1 MKDTILE
8 VKNFSVSF
16 TQYEKWFHKIQ
27 LPVIRDLDVTVK
39 QGEITAVVGSSG
51 SGKSLLAHGILGLLP
66 YNAALEGEIYLEGE
80 LLSQKRK
87 EELRGSKMVLVP
99 QSVSFLDP
107 LMKVGKQVRN
117 GKKDRLSVNKSRQL
131 LNRYGLPENTENL
144 YPFQLSGG
152 MTRRIMISTALMGN
166 PKLVIADEPTP
177 GLHLSAAKRV
187 LSHFREIANQ
197 GAGVLLITHDLELA
211 LNVAD
216 RVTVLYAGTA
226 VEEADVKDFDS
237 LETLRHPYTKA
248 LYKAMPE
255 HGFFSEPGNQPY
267 VRNLPAGCPYQAR
280 CSRAEEKCKGEIPA
294 LWYNGGR
301 VRCVLYGKEENL

>member
-99 QSVSFLDP
+99 QSVSFLRP
-107 LMKVGKQVRN
+107 SYEGGKTGEKR
-117 GKKDRLSVNKSRQL
+117 KK
-131 LNRYGLPENTENL
+131 G
-144 YPFQLSGG
+144 
-152 MTRRIMISTALMGN
+152 
-166 PKLVIADEPTP
+166 
-177 GLHLSAAKRV
+177 
-187 LSHFREIANQ
+187 
-197 GAGVLLITHDLELA
+197 
-211 LNVAD
+211 
-216 RVTVLYAGTA
+216 
-226 VEEADVKDFDS
+226 
-237 LETLRHPYTKA
+237 
-248 LYKAMPE
+248 
-255 HGFFSEPGNQPY
+255 
-267 VRNLPAGCPYQAR
+267 
-280 CSRAEEKCKGEIPA
+280 
-294 LWYNGGR
+294 
-301 VRCVLYGKEENL
+301 